1 MAKKYSVQMEN
12 DEVVS
17 VEVDGVTYTNPD
29 DIPDEGDRQKIQAM
43 ISRSTTPDPEKSGE
57 DEFDREMA
65 KDLREMRKQSAS
77 MPKLMVAIFLGVA
90 AIVLIVAGIS
100 TYGAIRQIS
109 KEESV
114 PGRVVD
120 MVVNSSRDS
129 QTGEVTQFAYP
140 VVEFTPVDQRP
151 QRVQMGEGSSPP
163 EYAVGDAVVVLYDP
177 QKPRDAR
184 IKSISSDVLLWLLP
198 GITFVLGAAFVGA
211 AIMVL
216 KFFMPGPEEAAPDA
230 DLAPT
235 RRKPG
240 TAARRAARPVTRRK
254 STRR

>member
-12 DEVVS
+12 DAVVS

-29 DIPDEGDRQKIQAM
+29 EIPDAGDRQKIQAM
-43 ISRSTTPDPEKSGE
+43 VSRSTAADPEESGQ
-57 DEFDREMA
+57 DELDREMA

-90 AIVLIVAGIS
+90 AIALIVAGIS

-109 KEESV
+109 REESV
-114 PGRVVD
+114 PGKVVD
-120 MVVNSSRDS
+120 MVVNTSRDS
-129 QTGEVTQFAYP
+129 QTGEVTHFSYP
-140 VVEFTPVDQRP
+140 VVEFRPVDQRP

-184 IKSISSDVLLWLLP
+184 IKSVSSDVLLWLLP
-198 GITFVLGAAFVGA
+198 AITFVLGAAFVGA
-211 AIMVL
+211 AVMVL
-216 KFFMPGPEEAAPDA
+216 KFFMPGPGEEDA
-230 DLAPT
+230 DAGPAP
-235 RRKPG
+235 
-240 TAARRAARPVTRRK
+240 ARRRPVTRRK

>member
-29 DIPDEGDRQKIQAM
+29 DIPDEGDRQKIQSM
-43 ISRSTTPDPEKSGE
+43 ISRSTPLDSEDSGE

-90 AIVLIVAGIS
+90 AIALIVAGIS
-100 TYGAIRQIS
+100 TYSAIRQIS

-120 MVVNSSRDS
+120 MVMHASRDS

-151 QRVQMGEGSSPP
+151 QRVQIGEGSSPP

-211 AIMVL
+211 ALMVL
-216 KFFMPGPEEAAPDA
+216 KFFMPGPEQDETDA
-230 DLAPT
+230 DLALT
-235 RRKPG
+235 GRKQRAM
-240 TAARRAARPVTRRK
+240 TRRAAPPLSRRK